1 MKKNPSK
8 SSVFTAVLF
17 PAILIIVLAC
27 LSSCSDD
34 KPQPPPHKEKTSEAG
49 SAPGNATKNKG
60 DSEKIAAMEKFA
72 SIEFPVQKTSFD
84 KIDEDLENGKISK
97 EKAVELYLIA
107 GYYPE
112 RLPPAYKSEHAV
124 TGDSEIMDAKMWIHE
139 NRDLLDDKTKETL
152 EPFYVPA
159 HHPKSH
165 FNKTETELKRLIDLL
180 TLIPEAGAAEPPAF
194 LTVTVNGKEIA
205 YVYYRPADEER
216 AKWSAQAILDAW
228 EKFHQYLGV
237 EPGVVELNFVTG
249 SSWYGLA
256 WSAEIEG
263 KMTEQIEI
271 RDDMPEKKTK
281 SVVVHELFHSFQFTL
296 GIKSNTTE
304 QKWIMETTAVWS
316 ENYIYPEF
324 NREQEYLST
333 FFYYL
338 PYDLICHKDARE
350 YGNYLFMLFLNQR
363 LQSDV
368 LIKDMLVKSMTVGAT
383 RTVEELPGFDD
394 LFAEFAQW
402 NINRDELK
410 LYKDYPAHLPDIS
423 YDGYPSNPYG
433 KARALI
439 RHTDETVWPLT
450 VSLEKGGIKY
460 HTHTFPETLKKIIFR
475 LPEGNDK
482 NRMTALIELEDN
494 TRYIEDWTHAE
505 ERTFCKNIPFENVET
520 LTLIFSNS
528 DLHANYDARYEVE
541 TKRECDETGYGTTVV
556 LWNDSKTQTSRG
568 TKGSAET
575 TQVNRGSFSQ
585 RDVIR
590 YDGQGDY
597 EVVRQSVSFSSLTGT
612 YIKGDGSCGWDHDN
626 RERELK
632 GSYFRNFEKPGSR
645 PTKIRVELDENDKK
659 TNRFY
664 FETSPNTPN
673 YNWVSSTATTDT
685 LWVPCDSGVPPKK
698 NFNVIHGASKTITLP
713 VDPFDLTND
722 PENTHISGTRVYNG
736 NGYDATL
743 TYDYVLK
750 K

>member
-8 SSVFTAVLF
+8 SSVFTAILF
-17 PAILIIVLAC
+17 PACLIIALIC

-34 KPQPPPHKEKTSEAG
+34 KPQPPPNTEKASEAG
-49 SAPGNATKNKG
+49 SAPADMTKKG
-60 DSEKIAAMEKFA
+60 DSKKIAAMEKFA
-72 SIEFPVQKTSFD
+72 KIERPVQKTSFD
-84 KIDEDLENGKISK
+84 KINEDLEAGKISK
-97 EKAVELYLIA
+97 EKAVELYLMA

-112 RLPPAYKSEHAV
+112 RLPSAYKSEHVV
-124 TGDSEIMDAKMWIHE
+124 TGDSEMMGAKMWIHE
-139 NRDLLDDKTKETL
+139 NWDLLDDKTRKNL

-165 FNKTETELKRLIDLL
+165 FNKTETELKDLL
-180 TLIPEAGAAEPPAF
+180 DFLSLIPDAGAAEPPAF
-194 LTVTVNGKEIA
+194 LTVTVNGKEKA
-205 YVYYRPADEER
+205 HVYYSPAHEER

-237 EPGVVELNFVTG
+237 EPGIVQLNFVTG
-249 SSWYGLA
+249 SSWYGVA
-256 WSAEIEG
+256 WSAEVDG

-271 RDDMPEKKTK
+271 RNDMPEKKTK

-296 GIKSNTTE
+296 GIKSNAME
-304 QKWIMETTAVWS
+304 QRWIMETTAVWS

-338 PYDLICHKDARE
+338 PYDLICFKDARE

-402 NINRDELK
+402 NVNQDELK
-410 LYKDYPAHLPDIS
+410 IYRDHPAHLPEIS

-433 KARALI
+433 KARLMI
-439 RHTDETVWPLT
+439 RHSVENLWPLT
-450 VSLEKGGIKY
+450 VSLEKGGMKY
-460 HTHTFPETLKKIIFR
+460 HTHTIPENLKKIIFR
-475 LPEGNDK
+475 LPEGNAK

-494 TRYIEDWTHAE
+494 TRYVEDWTTVK

-528 DLHANYDARYEVE
+528 DLHNNYDARYEVE
-541 TKRECDETGYGTTVV
+541 TQRECDEIGYGTTLVK
-556 LWNDSKTQTSRG
+556 WNDSKT
-568 TKGSAET
+568 ET
-575 TQVNRGSFSQ
+575 TQGTTKSAKITQENQGSFTQ

-597 EVVRQSVSFSSLTGT
+597 EVLRQSVTFSSLKGT

-626 RERELK
+626 RGRELK

-673 YNWVSSTATTDT
+673 HNWLSSLATTDT
-685 LWVPCDSGVPPKK
+685 LWVPCDSGVPPTK
-698 NFNVIHGASKTITLP
+698 NFNVIHNTSKTITLP
-713 VDPFDLTND
+713 VDPFDLTTD
-722 PENTHISGTRVYNG
+722 PESPRISGNKIYTG
-736 NGYDATL
+736 NGYDVTL
-743 TYDYVLK
+743 TYDYILK